1 MSNLHSKRIPR
12 RHLQFLRVLAVL
24 FVAVIWLGA
33 QAQEEEKN
41 PLTHGNVQLNLK
53 VGETT
58 QLEVLEVFG
67 APNIT
72 TIDGSGREVWSYH
85 RHATVTQSK
94 KKKGY
99 WTLILVG
106 QSTAKSG
113 FEKSTRSMLL
123 IIKFDEQKIVVDFKS
138 RASSF

>member
-1 MSNLHSKRIPR
+1 MRCLP
-12 RHLQFLRVLAVL
+12 LMRVLAVL
-24 FVAVIWLGA
+24 LLALVWTGA
-33 QAQEEEKN
+33 QAQQEEKN
-41 PLTHGNVQLNLK
+41 PLTHGNVQMNLK

-58 QLEVLEVFG
+58 QLEILETFG

-72 TIDGSGREVWSYH
+72 TIDGSGREVWSYY
-85 RHATVTQSK
+85 RHATVAQSK
-94 KKKGY
+94 TKKGY

-123 IIKFDEQKIVVDFKS
+123 IIKFDEHKIVVDFKS
-138 RASSF
+138 RSSSF

>member
-12 RHLQFLRVLAVL
+12 RHLQFLRVLTVL

-58 QLEVLEVFG
+58 QLEVLEAFG

-85 RHATVTQSK
+85 RHATVAKSK
-94 KKKGY
+94 TKKGY
-99 WTLILVG
+99 WTLILFG
-106 QSTAKSG
+106 QSTAKTG

-123 IIKFDEQKIVVDFKS
+123 IIKFNEQKIVADFKS